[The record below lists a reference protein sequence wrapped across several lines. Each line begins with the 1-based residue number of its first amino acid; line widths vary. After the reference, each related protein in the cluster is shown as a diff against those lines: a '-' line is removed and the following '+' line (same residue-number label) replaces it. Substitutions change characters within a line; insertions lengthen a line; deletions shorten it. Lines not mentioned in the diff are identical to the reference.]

1 MGDNDS
7 ETLSNVTQGDFDFDD
22 EAFEEIS
29 HEARSFIEKCL
40 HKNMR

>member
-1 MGDNDS
+1 MY
-7 ETLSNVTQGDFDFDD
+7 LAIRSNVTQGDFDFDD

-29 HEARSFIEKCL
+29 HDARSFIEKCF